1 MVDDSSSS
9 LNRIKETQSENTFQ
23 PGLEAY
29 TLYINAILF
38 VWNVLW
44 SKSKQKKKKQ
54 RIAISSSRH
63 TLFSPT
69 KDKFTIWISG
79 FWKRRAVLFEFTVEK
94 NRQQC
99 LNRPIALKA
108 AQRSEAFS
116 RDQRA
121 CSSSGHSN
129 FLPNIIRDFFSTP
142 NSGEKAIQ
150 FNHIHFFFFLN
161 VYFWIDTL
169 LLLIAD

>member
-9 LNRIKETQSENTFQ
+9 LNRIKETQSESTFQ

-38 VWNVLW
+38 AWNVLW
-44 SKSKQKKKKQ
+44 SKSKQKKKNVFS
-54 RIAISSSRH
+54 ISSSWH

-69 KDKFTIWISG
+69 KDKSTVWISG
-79 FWKRRAVLFEFTVEK
+79 FWKRRAMLFEFTVER

-108 AQRSEAFS
+108 AQRSEAFGQ
-116 RDQRA
+116 DQHS

-129 FLPNIIRDFFSTP
+129 FLPNMIGDFFSTR
-142 NSGEKAIQ
+142 NAGEKAIQ
-150 FNHIHFFFFLN
+150 FNHIHFSFF
-161 VYFWIDTL
+161 
-169 LLLIAD
+169 